1 MIADISYSQ
10 NFYTG
15 TPPEATRGTEGEG
28 GGVVARE
35 REVSWGRDMLE
46 SSQKMIILVSLG
58 RTYFL
63 CPGRGRRLLSSQR
76 GACTLAGDFESSF
89 HLCKYERF
97 KIKFD
102 FERKV
107 DVKANSSLLGW

>member
-1 MIADISYSQ
+1 MIADLSYSQ

-15 TPPEATRGTEGEG
+15 TPPEATHGTEGG
-28 GGVVARE
+28 GDGCERACSFLGARYARTQSE
-35 REVSWGRDMLE
+35 NF
-46 SSQKMIILVSLG
+46 ILVSLG
-58 RTYFL
+58 RAYFL

-107 DVKANSSLLGW
+107 DVKANSSILGW